1 MNITENYYYHL
12 KKMKNN
18 LIIKSNID
26 SGDIATG
33 EIATGVL
40 QYAPNDTPQTTPQ
53 SYSPQTIRANRHS
66 PRPNAQSILSN

>member
-1 MNITENYYYHL
+1 
-12 KKMKNN
+12 MKNN

-33 EIATGVL
+33 DIATGVLATGVL